1 VADAIRPDL
10 DFLLNTVRSG
20 HWHKAVAAHRDPAGF
35 ARLMSASDQ
44 DLLATQGGRIAL
56 GQIATIIIAKGG
68 GVADITV
75 GDCLELRKAEHDLAK
90 RRRSNRFLFY
100 SLLKELGLFPPDA
113 PATLRSFTVFSGQL
127 TPEQLIDRYKL
138 QCQPVRE
145 LLVDYLTE
153 RQPALDYVSLRGL
166 VNVLARHFWKN
177 LESHHPGIDSLRLPR
192 DVATAWKQRLRTKVT
207 RRRLPNGTVA
217 EVTSPRDSYLDILS
231 KVRGFYLDIA
241 EWALDEPARWGPW
254 AATSPVSGNEISYK
268 KRNSRRKAKMD
279 QRTRERLPVLP
290 TLVGTAEQRL
300 RDART
305 RLQAV
310 RAVSAGGTFTVL
322 GDTFVKTANRDNADP
337 DSTVCVYDDSGR
349 RRDLGLEEHRAF
361 FGWAAI
367 EFLRHTG
374 VRIEEMLE
382 TSHYSI
388 TQYRLP
394 TTGELIPLLQIA
406 PSKNDEERLLVVGPE
421 LADVISAII
430 TRIRGEAGAVP
441 LIPFYDQMEC
451 VWTPPLPLL
460 FQWCSAGDQRAV
472 SSNSIRRAINEIL
485 MATGLT
491 DAAGQPLIFQA
502 HDFRR
507 LFTTEAIMNGMPP
520 HIAQLLLG
528 HKDINTTMGYKAVY
542 PEEAINGHRAF
553 IARRRTLRPNEEYRT
568 PTDEEWDEFLG
579 HFERRKVALGECG
592 RAYGTSCQHEHSCIR
607 CPVLR
612 VDPGQRRR
620 LEEIRD
626 NLTARIAEAERE
638 SWRGEAE
645 NLGVSLVHANDKLAQ
660 LDIRAHRT
668 KTINL
673 GIPTFSEITGRTASP
688 PRPTRPA
695 TDLATTT

>member
-1 VADAIRPDL
+1 MTAASCEEVLARIDEPPLRAQSNTAQENRRGGARRLLRWLQTFPGTTWQQRWQASPATALGAQWIQAPAAWLTEQSKTPLPAELRAGLLCLSVADAIRPDL
-10 DFLLNTVRSG
+10 DFLLSTVRSG
-20 HWHKAVAAHRDPAGF
+20 HWHKALSAHRDPAGF
-35 ARLMSASDQ
+35 ARLLSVSDQ
-44 DLLATQGGRIAL
+44 DLLVSQGGRVAL

-75 GDCLELRKAEHDLAK
+75 GDCLELRKAEIDLAK

-138 QCQPVRE
+138 ECQPVRD

-177 LESHHPGIDSLRLPR
+177 LETHHPGIDSLRLPR

-207 RRRLPNGTVA
+207 RRRLPDGTVA

-322 GDTFVKTANRDNADP
+322 GDIFVKTANRDNADP
-337 DSTVCVYDDSGR
+337 DSTVCVYDDKGR

-367 EFLRHTG
+367 EFLRNTG

-406 PSKNDEERLLVVGPE
+406 PSKTMR
-421 LADVISAII
+421 
-430 TRIRGEAGAVP
+430 
-441 LIPFYDQMEC
+441 
-451 VWTPPLPLL
+451 
-460 FQWCSAGDQRAV
+460 
-472 SSNSIRRAINEIL
+472 
-485 MATGLT
+485 
-491 DAAGQPLIFQA
+491 
-502 HDFRR
+502 
-507 LFTTEAIMNGMPP
+507 NGCW
-520 HIAQLLLG
+520 LLG
-528 HKDINTTMGYKAVY
+528 RSWPTSS
-542 PEEAINGHRAF
+542 
-553 IARRRTLRPNEEYRT
+553 ARSS
-568 PTDEEWDEFLG
+568 
-579 HFERRKVALGECG
+579 VASG
-592 RAYGTSCQHEHSCIR
+592 A
-607 CPVLR
+607 
-612 VDPGQRRR
+612 
-620 LEEIRD
+620 
-626 NLTARIAEAERE
+626 
-638 SWRGEAE
+638 
-645 NLGVSLVHANDKLAQ
+645 
-660 LDIRAHRT
+660 
-668 KTINL
+668 
-673 GIPTFSEITGRTASP
+673 
-688 PRPTRPA
+688 RPA
-695 TDLATTT
+695 RSR